1 MDAYKLV
8 IINSEGTIDRR
19 GDRSDED
26 LLHISCLIEFIKEK
40 YPNNKTLN
48 QLTMRHTANTGGFFF
63 SFYGNIVVFNTTKH
77 EEKYGKSIFTM
88 MPSSISEEQKK
99 SLEELL
105 AGMPTYSMTIAY
117 DLQVVEGILE
127 GKEFSSTEKVPPM
140 NILEKYYQKAG
151 IPKAKGEST
160 I

>member
-48 QLTMRHTANTGGFFF
+48 QLTMRHTANTGGFFLTL
-63 SFYGNIVVFNTTKH
+63 YGNIVVFNTTKH

>member
-1 MDAYKLV
+1 MDEYKLV

-48 QLTMRHTANTGGFFF
+48 QLTMRHTANTGGFFLTL
-63 SFYGNIVVFNTTKH
+63 YGNIVVFNTTKH

-151 IPKAKGEST
+151 IQKAKGEST

>member
-1 MDAYKLV
+1 V

-48 QLTMRHTANTGGFFF
+48 QLTMRHTANTGGFFLTL
-63 SFYGNIVVFNTTKH
+63 YGNIVVFNTTKH

-151 IPKAKGEST
+151 IQKAKGEST